1 MADVVVTG
9 AVGAEP
15 LTSLASWKEALRALR
30 KGDDTQVDAL
40 YPRVL
45 KTIEWYYNQFN
56 DVDRE
61 EFVSQRGWKEIMEQL
76 ASGKGIQLLGNII
89 SKLVKR
95 LLSKPST
102 VARGLNVLV
111 QLAGISGHLSMNL
124 LDLYTGMAKQFGF
137 KLVVENG
144 VEAYR
149 GAPAVALFT
158 FVVAANDDNEITI
171 RLGNQTG
178 GAIGDTDTLQRALEQ
193 LRVRRAALDR
203 QRAQLVQQSGPAN
216 YQAQASSDRYSTAAT
231 SGLRSGYFQPG
242 RPPTAYPGALK
253 RQRVMPVAQ
262 PADLSAARTA
272 FAQDTQ
278 PMLQARTAVAA
289 VENQIRQVDRR
300 IAQAEAR
307 LRRTEKTAAQGL
319 LDLSQSGGGVS
330 LQELLNRAH
339 APVKAQ
345 RRKVAPASH
354 RGASAGQT
362 SYALSGR
369 PPPLP
374 GFHEMSDGTLMRD

>member
-1 MADVVVTG
+1 MADVVITG

-15 LTSLASWKEALRALR
+15 LTTLAMWKEASRALR
-30 KGDDTQVDAL
+30 KGDDTQINAL

-45 KTIEWYYNQFN
+45 KTIEWYYNEFN
-56 DVDRE
+56 NADRE
-61 EFVSQRGWKEIMEQL
+61 AFVSERGWKDIMAHL
-76 ASGKGIQLLGNII
+76 ATGKGSEMFANTIQ
-89 SKLVKR
+89 KLVKR

-137 KLVVENG
+137 KLVTGDG
-144 VEAYR
+144 VLQYK
-149 GAPAVALFT
+149 GAPTVAQFT

-171 RLGNQTG
+171 RLSNQTG
-178 GAIGDTDTLQRALEQ
+178 GAIGDTDTLQTALQQ
-193 LRVRRAALDR
+193 LRTRRAALER
-203 QRAQLVQQSGPAN
+203 QRAQLVQQAGPAN
-216 YQAQASSDRYSTAAT
+216 YRAQASADRYTTAAT

-278 PMLQARTAVAA
+278 PMLQALAAVAA
-289 VENQIRQVDRR
+289 VESQI
-300 IAQAEAR
+300 
-307 LRRTEKTAAQGL
+307 
-319 LDLSQSGGGVS
+319 
-330 LQELLNRAH
+330 
-339 APVKAQ
+339 
-345 RRKVAPASH
+345 
-354 RGASAGQT
+354 
-362 SYALSGR
+362 
-369 PPPLP
+369 
-374 GFHEMSDGTLMRD
+374 

>member
-1 MADVVVTG
+1 MADVVITG

-15 LTSLASWKEALRALR
+15 LTSLASWKEASRLLR

-45 KTIEWYYNQFN
+45 KTIEWYYNQFTN
-56 DVDRE
+56 EDRE
-61 EFVSQRGWKEIMEQL
+61 KFVSQRGWKEVMEQL
-76 ASGKGIQLLGNII
+76 ASGKGIDMLGKII
-89 SKLVKR
+89 QRLVNR

-137 KLVVENG
+137 KLVKGAG
-144 VEAYR
+144 VEAYT

-178 GAIGDTDTLQRALEQ
+178 GAMTG
-193 LRVRRAALDR
+193 
-203 QRAQLVQQSGPAN
+203 
-216 YQAQASSDRYSTAAT
+216 
-231 SGLRSGYFQPG
+231 
-242 RPPTAYPGALK
+242 GA
-253 RQRVMPVAQ
+253 M
-262 PADLSAARTA
+262 
-272 FAQDTQ
+272 
-278 PMLQARTAVAA
+278 
-289 VENQIRQVDRR
+289 
-300 IAQAEAR
+300 
-307 LRRTEKTAAQGL
+307 
-319 LDLSQSGGGVS
+319 S
-330 LQELLNRAH
+330 LQELLTRAH

-345 RRKVAPASH
+345 RRKAAPASH

>member
-9 AVGAEP
+9 AVGAKP

-137 KLVVENG
+137 KLVVGNG

-158 FVVAANDDNEITI
+158 FVVAANDDNKITI

-178 GAIGDTDTLQRALEQ
+178 GAMTG
-193 LRVRRAALDR
+193 
-203 QRAQLVQQSGPAN
+203 
-216 YQAQASSDRYSTAAT
+216 
-231 SGLRSGYFQPG
+231 
-242 RPPTAYPGALK
+242 GA
-253 RQRVMPVAQ
+253 M
-262 PADLSAARTA
+262 
-272 FAQDTQ
+272 
-278 PMLQARTAVAA
+278 
-289 VENQIRQVDRR
+289 
-300 IAQAEAR
+300 
-307 LRRTEKTAAQGL
+307 
-319 LDLSQSGGGVS
+319 S
-330 LQELLNRAH
+330 LQELLTRAH

-345 RRKVAPASH
+345 RRKTAPASH

-374 GFHEMSDGTLMRD
+374 GFHEMSDGTIMKD

>member
-1 MADVVVTG
+1 MADVVITG

-15 LTSLASWKEALRALR
+15 LTSLASWKEASRLLR

-45 KTIEWYYNQFN
+45 KTIEWYYNQFTN
-56 DVDRE
+56 VDRE
-61 EFVSQRGWKEIMEQL
+61 KFVSQRGWKEIMEQL
-76 ASGKGIQLLGNII
+76 ATGKGIDMLGKII
-89 SKLVKR
+89 SRLVNR

-137 KLVVENG
+137 KLVVGNG

-178 GAIGDTDTLQRALEQ
+178 GA
-193 LRVRRAALDR
+193 
-203 QRAQLVQQSGPAN
+203 
-216 YQAQASSDRYSTAAT
+216 
-231 SGLRSGYFQPG
+231 
-242 RPPTAYPGALK
+242 
-253 RQRVMPVAQ
+253 M
-262 PADLSAARTA
+262 
-272 FAQDTQ
+272 
-278 PMLQARTAVAA
+278 
-289 VENQIRQVDRR
+289 
-300 IAQAEAR
+300 
-307 LRRTEKTAAQGL
+307 
-319 LDLSQSGGGVS
+319 S
-330 LQELLNRAH
+330 LQELLTRAH

-345 RRKVAPASH
+345 RRKAAPSSH

-374 GFHEMSDGTLMRD
+374 GFHEMSDGTIMKD

>member
-1 MADVVVTG
+1 MADVVITG

-15 LTSLASWKEALRALR
+15 LTSLASWKEALRLLR

-40 YPRVL
+40 YPRLL
-45 KTIEWYYNQFN
+45 KTIEWYYNQFTN
-56 DVDRE
+56 VDRE
-61 EFVSQRGWKEIMEQL
+61 KFVSQRGWKEIMEQL
-76 ASGKGIQLLGNII
+76 ASGKGADMLGKIIQR
-89 SKLVKR
+89 LVNR

-137 KLVVENG
+137 KLVVGDG

-158 FVVAANDDNEITI
+158 FVVVANDDNEITI

-178 GAIGDTDTLQRALEQ
+178 GAMTG
-193 LRVRRAALDR
+193 
-203 QRAQLVQQSGPAN
+203 
-216 YQAQASSDRYSTAAT
+216 
-231 SGLRSGYFQPG
+231 
-242 RPPTAYPGALK
+242 GA
-253 RQRVMPVAQ
+253 M
-262 PADLSAARTA
+262 
-272 FAQDTQ
+272 
-278 PMLQARTAVAA
+278 
-289 VENQIRQVDRR
+289 
-300 IAQAEAR
+300 
-307 LRRTEKTAAQGL
+307 
-319 LDLSQSGGGVS
+319 S
-330 LQELLNRAH
+330 LQELLTRAH

-345 RRKVAPASH
+345 RRKTAPASH